1 VAVLSGTSAFVGG
14 VSLANDGMVKPEGRN
29 EMMRAIKNY
38 LPLARQNAEGI
49 IDSGPASPS
58 PSKAV
63 G

>member
-1 VAVLSGTSAFVGG
+1 
-14 VSLANDGMVKPEGRN
+14 MVKPEGRN